1 MGYDTPMVIFALTQ
15 DTLAGRRMC
24 CPHRGLFAGL
34 FLILG
39 VCLPS
44 LAFGQN
50 QPVAPQITEPA
61 AAVITV
67 SKPTDEATPLGSTV
81 APGGGGGGAGVP
93 AGNGGASGDYILQPG
108 DTIELVVYRE
118 ADLNMRSKI
127 GKDGMVQLPLLGEVK
142 LAGLSLRSASAL
154 VRQKYNADYVVE
166 PQIYLNIAAYNPR
179 RFTIIGQVGRP
190 GTYEFAGSESL
201 GMLEAVGMAGGFTR
215 IADRGHVLVKRR
227 EGDAVRT
234 IKVNAKK
241 LSETGIDRF
250 ELKPGDVINVGESW
264 Y

>member
-1 MGYDTPMVIFALTQ
+1 MGYDGPMVIFALTQ
-15 DTLAGRRMC
+15 DSPVSTRDSRARKAFLAGT
-24 CPHRGLFAGL
+24 
-34 FLILG
+34 FLILFL
-39 VCLPS
+39 CLQS
-44 LAFGQN
+44 LALAQN
-50 QPVAPQITEPA
+50 QPVAPQSTEPA
-61 AAVITV
+61 PAVITV
-67 SKPTDEATPLGSTV
+67 SKPSDEATPLGSSV
-81 APGGGGGGAGVP
+81 APGSGGGGPGVP

-118 ADLNMRSKI
+118 PDLNMRSKI

>member
-1 MGYDTPMVIFALTQ
+1 MRCSPPA
-15 DTLAGRRMC
+15 
-24 CPHRGLFAGL
+24 LFAGV
-34 FLILG
+34 FLILCM
-39 VCLPS
+39 CLQS
-44 LAFGQN
+44 LALAQN
-50 QPVAPQITEPA
+50 QPVAPQSTEPA
-61 AAVITV
+61 PAVITV
-67 SKPTDEATPLGSTV
+67 SKPTDEATPLGLSV

-108 DTIELVVYRE
+108 DTVELVVYRE
-118 ADLNMRSKI
+118 PDLNMRSKI
-127 GKDGMVQLPLLGEVK
+127 GKDGMIQLPLLGEVK

>member
-1 MGYDTPMVIFALTQ
+1 MGYDTLMVIFALTQ

-39 VCLPS
+39 VCLPP
-44 LAFGQN
+44 LALAQN
-50 QPVAPQITEPA
+50 QPVAPQSTEPA

-127 GKDGMVQLPLLGEVK
+127 GKDGMVQLPLLGEVR